1 MNKFKKLF
9 MLLFV
14 ALFAVTLFGCD
25 NSGDDPVE
33 QEKPAPTS
41 ITIQLD
47 AYDGASEEEAY
58 VLIGGDN
65 MVLSAEVNEGADPG
79 IQWTVDANG
88 KVEIVTTEDNTVEIK
103 AVKAGNTTVTCTST
117 KDTSVFA
124 TKNVVVVSSTD
135 ATAVL
140 IAAKEEV
147 IAALPDYTTGEFK
160 LPVPSDD
167 NVTATYRNSG
177 SVEYANGTFKETY
190 TEDLTVAINVTLKY
204 KTSVIDF
211 KVEKVKLVDSLTK
224 NSFEAV
230 KYANAKILE
239 DMNAKAI
246 STDDSNILIVNAS
259 LTSFYTDAT
268 TALPAIK
275 LISSFTEEEA
285 GKPVTVLWESVTTSD
300 PVQIKTNADGT
311 YYMTYSKPLADTY
324 CDVNCSMYSGST
336 PSIIKFR
343 FIAAGYTPEEV
354 LDYAIDKLNFPLDN
368 AVVTKT
374 YLKVPVSDT
383 TKKFTKLKIV
393 WTSLDTSVITFSE
406 SQSIFKLVDTSYT
419 GTVQIKAVLYYNMK
433 TQTALVDK
441 VDENGNVVKDEDGK
455 VVQEEVEQIICDWSK
470 EVTLNIEFK

>member
-25 NSGDDPVE
+25 DSGDDPGV
-33 QEKPAPTS
+33 QEPPAPTS
-41 ITIQLD
+41 IEILLD

-65 MVLSAEVNEGADPG
+65 MILSAEVNEGADTSVE
-79 IQWTVDANG
+79 WSVDANG
-88 KVEIVTTEDNTVEIK
+88 KVEIVGTENNTVEIK
-103 AVKAGNTTVTCTST
+103 AVKAGNTTVTCTSK
-117 KDTSVFA
+117 KDTSVYA
-124 TKNVVVVSSTD
+124 TKTVVVASSTD
-135 ATAVL
+135 STAVL
-140 IAAKEEV
+140 IAAKEEI
-147 IAALPDYTTGEFK
+147 IAALPEYATGEFK

-167 NVTATYRNSG
+167 NVSITYRNSG
-177 SVEYANGTFKETY
+177 NVEYANGVFKETY
-190 TEDLTVAINVTLKY
+190 TEDLTVAINITLKY

-211 KVEKVKLVDSLTK
+211 KVEKVKLVDSVTK
-224 NSFEAV
+224 NTFEAV

-239 DMNAKAI
+239 DIKGKAI
-246 STDDSNILIVNAS
+246 ATEDSNIFIVNAS

-268 TALPAIK
+268 TALPALK

-285 GKPVTVLWESVTTSD
+285 GKPVTVLWESVTASD

-311 YYMTYSKPLADTY
+311 YYLTYSKPLADTY

-343 FIAAGYTPEEV
+343 FIASGYTPDEV
-354 LDYAIDKLNFPLDN
+354 LDYAIDKLNFPVDN
-368 AVVTKT
+368 TIVTKT

-393 WTSLDTSVITFSE
+393 WTSSDTSVITFSE
-406 SQSIFKLVDTSYT
+406 SQSIFKLVDTSYA

-433 TQTALVDK
+433 TQTVLVDK
-441 VDENGNVVKDEDGK
+441 VDESGNVVKDETGK